1 MEGDCVEESINYIIS
16 KYFISIKDKID
27 FAVSVLENP
36 KANDNNYSVRNI
48 VESIANVSL
57 DNLEREIKNNYPSF
71 EKLESY
77 VNNEDEL
84 DSIKKNFK
92 SIYETINLSVCD
104 FLDNNMEKDNSMALN
119 SLIKLDKEIDNY
131 INSFNKLEERKIDTP
146 EIAAEKADKLI
157 QIENNNINE
166 LNQELEKIESE
177 SMDDVKVVKP
187 VDLENTLDEIDE
199 VLDSLVENQIDE
211 QSNIQEEKG
220 DVLNMDN
227 EGNSTEEYN
236 VDEFLKHISESQKYF
251 DKVAEKFNKG
261 GKEASDKF
269 TAEMDRIN
277 KEYEQKEKKSDEFF
291 ANLTGKNSQEENSLE
306 PVEIPV
312 NDLNFDFEQ
321 NQKEFN
327 DKYITPYEKQP
338 VDEDMYM
345 ARLDRTIDRLNK
357 LFKVLYK
364 QKKNSSNCKKRFEL
378 AQKEYEEKSAE
389 YQKAE
394 KEVNETQK
402 DIDIILKQLYSSDLG
417 NSPLLQP
424 DETLDEPKK
433 RI

>member
-1 MEGDCVEESINYIIS
+1 MEESINYIIS

-104 FLDNNMEKDNSMALN
+104 FLNNNMEKDNSMALN

-261 GKEASDKF
+261 GTEASDKF

-277 KEYEQKEKKSDEFF
+277 KEYEQKEKESDEFF
-291 ANLTGKNSQEENSLE
+291 ANLTGKNSQEGNSLE

-394 KEVNETQK
+394 EEVNETQK